1 MRIRD
6 NLSGIARATSNP
18 NKSIPPNTSKAQIGK
33 VYGVVLN
40 ENTPSRELFERA
52 GGWQG
57 GIGSVYYLDYNAS
70 KNIDTDQVNID
81 SCKIAKPLHANIQNY
96 PLKGELI
103 VLVGAPSPVGQVDN
117 SSSQK
122 YYSGTV
128 NIWNNI
134 QQNSPDSTNLGKTFT
149 QNADVRS
156 LIPFE
161 GDLTIQSRNG
171 SGIRFGSTVSAQSNL
186 NEWSSIGNN
195 GDPITILVNG
205 YVTTDI
211 TGPTANVE
219 EINKEK
225 SSIYLTSTQTL
236 PLQPGASIIN
246 PRVNTVLPK
255 DYKSSQLILNSDRI
269 TLNSKKDEILLF
281 AKTNIELNS
290 DNVININAG
299 RVAHINS
306 PSIALGTNSDGT
318 YPTEPALLGNKTY
331 ELFIEICGTLTT
343 LAGFLS
349 TAAVSTNDGAISVT
363 DCNLAGDQLFND
375 VSNLLDKLESITSN
389 KVYIA

>member
-1 MRIRD
+1 MRVRD

-18 NKSIPPNTSKAQIGK
+18 NKSIPPSTSKAQIGK
-33 VYGVVLN
+33 VYAVVLN
-40 ENTPSRELFERA
+40 EDTPSRELFNRA

-57 GIGSVYYLDYNAS
+57 GIGSIYYLDYNAS
-70 KNIDTDQVNID
+70 KNIDTNQVNID

-96 PLKGELI
+96 PLKGELV

-134 QQNSPDSTNLGKTFT
+134 QQNSPDSTNLGKTFI
-149 QNADVRS
+149 QNADIRS

-171 SGIRFGSTVSAQSNL
+171 SGIRFGSTVSSQSNL

-290 DNVININAG
+290 DNIINVNAG

-343 LAGFLS
+343 LASFLS

-363 DCNLAGDQLFND
+363 DCNLAGDQLLND
-375 VSNLLDKLESITSN
+375 VSNLLDKLETITSN